1 MMKKEYIKPE
11 MSVIECEYQNDVLLC
26 YSNCGENIVKTRFVD
41 DENDDE

>member
-1 MMKKEYIKPE
+1 
-11 MSVIECEYQNDVLLC
+11 VLLC

>member
-1 MMKKEYIKPE
+1 MMKKEYVKPQI
-11 MSVIECEYQNDVLLC
+11 SIIECECQDVVLLC